1 MDILRRNTDYALRA
15 MVNLAGHYGDDPVST
30 REISQSEDISY
41 QLACKL
47 MQKLNNAGLVKS
59 SMGPNGG
66 FVLSRTPAKINL
78 AEIIDAIQGPLSLS
92 RCLLGENVCQRQNG
106 CPITVKLTK
115 LQKNIGDYLQ
125 SITLNELLHHQG
137 VKKARG
143 LRSKGAVNDQ

>member
-15 MVNLAGHYGDDPVST
+15 MVKLAGHYGEDPVST
-30 REISQSEDISY
+30 RDISQTEDISY

-66 FVLSRTPAKINL
+66 FVLSKAPTKINL

-92 RCLLGENVCQRQNG
+92 RCLLGKNVCPRQSS

-125 SITLNELLHHQG
+125 SITLDELLHHQG
-137 VKKARG
+137 VKTGKKKNKR
-143 LRSKGAVNDQ
+143 RIK

>member
-15 MVNLAGHYGDDPVST
+15 MVNLAGHYGEDPVST
-30 REISQSEDISY
+30 RDISQSEDISY

-59 SMGPNGG
+59 RMGPNGG
-66 FVLSRTPAKINL
+66 FALSRTPKKINL

-92 RCLLGENVCQRQNG
+92 RCLLGENVCPKQNG
-106 CPITVKLTK
+106 CPITAKLTK

-125 SITLNELLHHQG
+125 SITLDELLHHQG
-137 VKKARG
+137 VKT
-143 LRSKGAVNDQ
+143 SKVKKKRRIK

>member
-15 MVNLAGHYGDDPVST
+15 MVNLAGHYGEDPVST
-30 REISQSEDISY
+30 RDISKSEDISY

-66 FVLSRTPAKINL
+66 FVLSRAPIKTNL

-92 RCLLGENVCQRQNG
+92 RCLLGENVCPKQSS
-106 CPITVKLTK
+106 CPITIKLTK
-115 LQKNIGDYLQ
+115 LQKNISDYLQ
-125 SITLNELLHHQG
+125 SITLDELLHHQG
-137 VKKARG
+137 VKTGKVKNKR
-143 LRSKGAVNDQ
+143 RIK

>member
-15 MVNLAGHYGDDPVST
+15 MVNLAGHYGEDPVST
-30 REISQSEDISY
+30 RDISQSEDISY

-66 FVLSRTPAKINL
+66 FVLSRTPRKINL

-92 RCLLGENVCQRQNG
+92 RCLLGENVCKKQSS

-125 SITLNELLHHQG
+125 SITLDELLQHQG
-137 VKKARG
+137 VKT
-143 LRSKGAVNDQ
+143 SKVKNKRRIK

>member
-1 MDILRRNTDYALRA
+1 MDIIRRNTDYAMRA
-15 MVNLAGHYGDDPVST
+15 MVNLARQYGNDPVST

-47 MQKLNNAGLVKS
+47 MQKLNNAGLVNS

-92 RCLLGENVCQRQNG
+92 RCLLGENVCPKQNS
-106 CPITVKLTK
+106 CPITAKLTK

-125 SITLNELLHHQG
+125 SVTLYELLQHKG
-137 VKKARG
+137 VKT
-143 LRSKGAVNDQ
+143 SKVKKKRRIK

>member
-15 MVNLAGHYGDDPVST
+15 MVNLAGHYGEDPVST
-30 REISQSEDISY
+30 RDISQSEDISY

-66 FVLSRTPAKINL
+66 FVLSRTPRKINL

-92 RCLLGENVCQRQNG
+92 RCLLGKNVCPRQSH
-106 CPITVKLTK
+106 CPINAKLTK

-125 SITLNELLHHQG
+125 SITLNELLQHQG
-137 VKKARG
+137 KKKKDKANNKR
-143 LRSKGAVNDQ
+143 RRK

>member
-15 MVNLAGHYGDDPVST
+15 MVNLAGHYGEDPVST
-30 REISQSEDISY
+30 RDISQSEDISY

-66 FVLSRTPAKINL
+66 FVLSRTPTKINL

-92 RCLLGENVCQRQNG
+92 RCLLGENVCKKQND
-106 CPITVKLTK
+106 CPITVKLIK

-125 SITLNELLHHQG
+125 SITLDELLHHQG
-137 VKKARG
+137 VKT
-143 LRSKGAVNDQ
+143 SKVKNKRRIT

>member
-1 MDILRRNTDYALRA
+1 MDIIRRNTDYALRA
-15 MVNLAGHYGDDPVST
+15 MVNLAVHYGGDPVST
-30 REISQSEDISY
+30 RDISQSEDISY

-66 FVLSRTPAKINL
+66 FVLSKTPIKINL

-92 RCLLGENVCQRQNG
+92 RCLLGENVCQRQSS
-106 CPITVKLTK
+106 CPITVKLTE

-125 SITLNELLHHQG
+125 SITLDELLHHQG
-137 VKKARG
+137 VT
-143 LRSKGAVNDQ
+143 KGKVKNKRRIK

>member
-15 MVNLAGHYGDDPVST
+15 MVNLAGHYGEDPVST
-30 REISQSEDISY
+30 RDISQSEDISY

-66 FVLSRTPAKINL
+66 FVLSRTPTKINL

-92 RCLLGENVCQRQNG
+92 RCLLANNVCPRQDR

-115 LQKNIGDYLQ
+115 LQKNISDYLQ
-125 SITLNELLHHQG
+125 SITLDELLQHQG
-137 VKKARG
+137 ATTGKVKNKR
-143 LRSKGAVNDQ
+143 RIK